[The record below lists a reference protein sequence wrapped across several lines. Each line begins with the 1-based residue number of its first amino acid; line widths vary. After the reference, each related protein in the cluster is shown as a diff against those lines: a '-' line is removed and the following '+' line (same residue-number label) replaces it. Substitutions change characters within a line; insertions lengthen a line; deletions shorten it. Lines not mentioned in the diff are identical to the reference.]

1 MENRLTV
8 GKECGT
14 REVVRLLQGSKDMM
28 LVARM
33 AGGVG
38 WRGVI
43 RMKVEPVRIADG
55 LDGERGRVGVAPV
68 LEYLGG

>member
-33 AGGVG
+33 AGG
-38 WRGVI
+38 I
-43 RMKVEPVRIADG
+43 
-55 LDGERGRVGVAPV
+55 GVARRDQN
-68 LEYLGG
+68 EGRTSENC